1 MGFFAQMFGSG
12 AGAGAGAAGAGAAKA
27 ATAGKAATG
36 FSQNFMNGLSGKE
49 VAEPSW
55 GSILG
60 QAAARPGE
68 GGFSQLQTPQLPQ
81 MPMDQG
87 MSPNAIMGM
96 AMQSQKVQR
105 KPIQIMV
112 QNRGHNRGLL
122 Q

>member
-1 MGFFAQMFGSG
+1 MGFFAQILGSG
-12 AGAGAGAAGAGAAKA
+12 AGATGAAGAGAAKA

-49 VAEPSW
+49 AAQPSW

-87 MSPNAIMGM
+87 VSPSAIMGM